1 MLIATHSGS
10 FHADEVFAIAA
21 MKLLKEPVEV
31 IRTRDREVLAEADV
45 RIDVGFNHDP
55 SSGDFDHHQRDFN
68 MTRENGIG
76 YASFGL
82 IWREYGARICG
93 DAEVADAVEQ
103 TLVQP
108 VDANDTGQQISK
120 TLIEGIRPMNVNA
133 VIGGFNS
140 RWDEDLND
148 EQERARFDAAIEL
161 ATWLTAPEQQ
171 IKAFAN
177 AGTFPSQLDAYEN
190 PELTDF
196 VNPYFNSAPTGQISI
211 NRAEAVTVVPY
222 KSANYFKYQDALQNA
237 VTRVFDGSEDA
248 KTSWKTWVA
257 EAEAFS

>member
-1 MLIATHSGS
+1 MVHRLAAVSGTKFVLLPTTEIAVVPPIGVNVLVESVIS
-10 FHADEVFAIAA
+10 EPP
-21 MKLLKEPVEV
+21 LKRVKS
-31 IRTRDREVLAEADV
+31 L
-45 RIDVGFNHDP
+45 
-55 SSGDFDHHQRDFN
+55 RDF
-68 MTRENGIG
+68 E
-76 YASFGL
+76 
-82 IWREYGARICG
+82 
-93 DAEVADAVEQ
+93 
-103 TLVQP
+103 
-108 VDANDTGQQISK
+108 
-120 TLIEGIRPMNVNA
+120 
-133 VIGGFNS
+133 
-140 RWDEDLND
+140 
-148 EQERARFDAAIEL
+148 
-161 ATWLTAPEQQ
+161 PEQQ

-248 KTSWKTWVA
+248 KTSWKTWIA